1 MPTDLVRLTV
11 ADGVATVELNR
22 PERRNAIT
30 GPLLDALAEAVGTAG
45 ADPEVQAVVFC
56 GAGGAF
62 CSGLDL
68 GEYNADPPPDWL
80 ATSARSLRAAHVAL
94 AMCPVPVVTAL
105 ERFAI
110 NGGAA
115 LALAGDVVVVGRE
128 SWLQVGEVRIGMP
141 APNNL
146 AWLLAR
152 HSPATALRVA
162 LVGDRIPG
170 PKLLEL
176 TIAHEVVD
184 DAEVRARAEELAA
197 EIATAPAGSTR
208 VMKEGALRIAGLD
221 DPEAWF
227 ARAAEMGARP
237 DGAFVRPSHM

>member
-1 MPTDLVRLTV
+1 MPTDLVHLTV

-22 PERRNAIT
+22 PDRRNAIT
-30 GPLLDALAEAVGTAG
+30 GPLLDALAEVVGTAG
-45 ADPEVQAVVFC
+45 NDPSVQVIVFC

-68 GEYNADPPPDWL
+68 GEYNADPPPEWL
-80 ATSARSLRAAHVAL
+80 STSARSLRAAHVAL
-94 AMCPVPVVTAL
+94 ATCPVPIVTAL

-115 LALAGDVVVVGRE
+115 LALAGDVIIVGRE

-152 HSPATALRVA
+152 HSPATALRVS

-176 TIAHEVVD
+176 TIAHEVVAD
-184 DAEVRARAEELAA
+184 DQVRVHAEEIAA
-197 EIATAPAGSTR
+197 EMASAPAGSTR
-208 VMKEGALRIAGLD
+208 VMKQAALRIAGLD

-227 ARAAEMGARP
+227 ARAAELGARP
-237 DGAFVRPSHM
+237 DGAVVRPSRM